1 MKATSKFFFCCLNS
15 KKTQYIE
22 YILLLVNILCL
33 IFYIIFLST
42 ISWGFIHILY
52 KFLYYLNLVFLLISI
67 IVNSYFI
74 YLRKKRLINSKMN
87 NIALSLTVFIIIICF
102 IAIIINCYSSYSIF
116 SQFKQLNEQK
126 IVFYNSKKDNI
137 ISILSNICIDVVWF
151 LILHLWLADLV
162 RIKIKRE
169 DTFYNYLKTKSFKK
183 NFYLF
188 KEEYNK
194 ESNEQLQNLGNKNK
208 IKKNMKSTNS
218 HTENLKFSANNEL
231 IDDNNTNISN
241 INIKNNS
248 ITLNISNISN
258 SSNPNHSKASS
269 SLSDSYQK
277 PVNMIIIGTDEKG
290 FPIYA
295 KQNSFDK
302 SQISNESDSFS
313 NRDKK
318 LNFNN
323 FIKFND
329 ITLNGDDNMN
339 DIENTNFEKNH
350 ILEKENDEIKKVEK
364 VNENNNENDNDNNN
378 EYKDHFIPLE
388 NGEIEK
394 EIENKDTDEQKT
406 KINQ

>member
-1 MKATSKFFFCCLNS
+1 MF
-15 KKTQYIE
+15 
-22 YILLLVNILCL
+22 
-33 IFYIIFLST
+33 
-42 ISWGFIHILY
+42 
-52 KFLYYLNLVFLLISI
+52 
-67 IVNSYFI
+67 SYFAFMVG
-74 YLRKKRLINSKMN
+74 R
-87 NIALSLTVFIIIICF
+87 FI
-102 IAIIINCYSSYSIF
+102 
-116 SQFKQLNEQK
+116 
-126 IVFYNSKKDNI
+126 
-137 ISILSNICIDVVWF
+137 
-151 LILHLWLADLV
+151 
-162 RIKIKRE
+162 RIKIRRE

-208 IKKNMKSTNS
+208 IKKNMKSTS
-218 HTENLKFSANNEL
+218 SPTENLKFSANNEL

-364 VNENNNENDNDNNN
+364 VNENENDNENDNDNNN

-394 EIENKDTDEQKT
+394 EIENKDTDEQKI